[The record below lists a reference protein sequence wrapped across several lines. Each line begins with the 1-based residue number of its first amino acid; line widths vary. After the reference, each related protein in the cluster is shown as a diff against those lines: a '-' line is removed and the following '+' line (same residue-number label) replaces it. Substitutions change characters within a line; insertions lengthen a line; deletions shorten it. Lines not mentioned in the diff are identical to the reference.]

1 MFLSSDALALSN
13 LFISLFAY
21 GKNSISGVDKKQYI
35 SSSVSLEGRDE
46 LKNKICFYTI
56 CRAISCYYVIF
67 VLISNAL
74 LHYASNGLVAVN
86 SANLIFQVRKV
97 ATTSISW
104 I

>member
-1 MFLSSDALALSN
+1 MFLLSDALAHSN

-21 GKNSISGVDKKQYI
+21 GKNSISGVDKKQYV
-35 SSSVSLEGRDE
+35 SSSVSLAGRDE
-46 LKNKICFYTI
+46 LKKEICFYTM